1 MNSSEWCMRR
11 RGSVLLVFLVCLSGV
26 MGFRDLKSSAKQKIF
41 RPNVCESDQHGM
53 EAKIVCYCTTPGNKT
68 ADCWVNVHDLFE
80 YDQTWSGFAI
90 NSDIR
95 HLILT
100 MAPNGQLNYLPL
112 RALQYLHNLRS
123 FSMSSASIP
132 VIKAHS
138 FSFLSQ
144 LDTISLIN
152 NQIVT
157 LENYAFADLSRLR
170 TLNMSFNQITF
181 LDRNV
186 FHKCRNLEVLYLS
199 ANNIS
204 SILDGAF
211 NNLEKLDILRLDYN
225 FISIITP
232 ETFRGLDNLST
243 LGLIANYITAL
254 EDNTFDN
261 VRNLIYLDLR
271 QNGIQSI
278 SPRTFTGLTK
288 LQYLNLEQNELK
300 MLDSFIVQ
308 GLPNLMYFN
317 LAKNQLTTFLLDEQS
332 SLYSRFQKET
342 TLFYLNDNNLVCDCR
357 LNWVFS
363 LFGSTKSPIF
373 REALNSLQ
381 CELIQRDRTDFVYLI
396 RMNLDELPCEYFH
409 STTEA
414 LVVEYRPHHHTL
426 HRPYYPNSAA
436 TPLLSAV
443 IFIFVTLTLILY

>member
-1 MNSSEWCMRR
+1 MFGGRLL
-11 RGSVLLVFLVCLSGV
+11 GLLVVMVCLGAV
-26 MGFRDLKSSAKQKIF
+26 MGFRDLKDLKSSGKRYF

-53 EAKIVCYCTTPGNKT
+53 DAKIVCYCTTPGNKT
-68 ADCWVNVHDLFE
+68 ADCWVNVHDLYE
-80 YDQTWSGFAI
+80 YDQTWSGFEI

-100 MAPNGQLNYLPL
+100 MAPNGQLNYLPM

-123 FSMSSASIP
+123 FTMIAASVP
-132 VIKAHS
+132 VIKSHT

-144 LDTISLIN
+144 LDTISLVN

-170 TLNMSFNQITF
+170 TLNISFNQVTF

-186 FHKCRNLEVLYLS
+186 FHKCRNLEVLSLI

-211 NNLEKLDILRLDYN
+211 SGLEKLDILKLDFN
-225 FISIITP
+225 FISVITRD
-232 ETFRGLDNLST
+232 TFRGLDNLST
-243 LGLIANYITAL
+243 LGLVANYISIL

-261 VRNLIYLDLR
+261 LRNLIYLDMR
-271 QNGIQSI
+271 QNAIQSI
-278 SPRTFTGLTK
+278 SPRTFNGLTK

-300 MLDSFIVQ
+300 MLDSFIVE
-308 GLPNLMYFN
+308 GLSNLFYLN
-317 LAKNQLTTFLLDEQS
+317 LAKNLLTTFLLDEQS
-332 SLYSRFQKET
+332 TLYSRFQKEN

-363 LFGSTKSPIF
+363 LHSSTKSPIF
-373 REALNSLQ
+373 KEALNSLQ
-381 CELIQRDRTDFVYLI
+381 CELIQRERTDFVYIL
-396 RMNLDELPCEYFH
+396 RLNLDDLPCEYYF
-409 STTEA
+409 STTES
-414 LVVEYRPHHHTL
+414 LIKDHRPHHNLRRH
-426 HRPYYPNSAA
+426 YYPTNTGTVSFVSVF
-436 TPLLSAV
+436 LLISIVLLA
-443 IFIFVTLTLILY
+443 LH

>member
-1 MNSSEWCMRR
+1 MPG
-11 RGSVLLVFLVCLSGV
+11 RGLFVWLVVMVCLGAV
-26 MGFRDLKSSAKQKIF
+26 TGFRDLNSSGKRYF
-41 RPNVCESDQHGM
+41 RPNVCESDKHGM
-53 EAKIVCYCTTPGNKT
+53 DAKIVCYCTTPGNKT
-68 ADCWVNVHDLFE
+68 ADCWVNVHDLYE
-80 YDQTWSGFAI
+80 YDQTWSGFEI

-100 MAPNGQLNYLPL
+100 MAPNGQLNYLPM

-123 FSMSSASIP
+123 FSMSSANIP
-132 VIKAHS
+132 VIKAHT

-170 TLNMSFNQITF
+170 SLNMSFNQITF

-186 FHKCRNLEVLYLS
+186 FHKCRNLEVLYLT

-211 NNLEKLDILRLDYN
+211 SNLEKLDILKLDYN
-225 FISIITP
+225 FISMITVD
-232 ETFRGLDNLST
+232 TFRGLDNLST
-243 LGLIANYITAL
+243 LGLIANYITML

-261 VRNLIYLDLR
+261 LRNLISLDLR
-271 QNGIQSI
+271 QNAIQSI
-278 SPRTFTGLTK
+278 SPRAFNGLTK

-308 GLPNLMYFN
+308 GLPNLLYLN
-317 LAKNQLTTFLLDEQS
+317 LAKNLLTTFLLDEQS
-332 SLYSRFQKET
+332 SLYSRFQKEN
-342 TLFYLNDNNLVCDCR
+342 TLFYINDNNLVCDCR

-363 LFGSTKSPIF
+363 LYGSTKSPIF
-373 REALNSLQ
+373 KEALNSLQ
-381 CELIQRDRTDFVYLI
+381 CELIKHDRTDFVYILRI
-396 RMNLDELPCEYFH
+396 NLAELPCEYYA
-409 STTEA
+409 STTESFMQ
-414 LVVEYRPHHHTL
+414 EYDRPRYTL
-426 HRPYYPNSAA
+426 RNHYYHSGSTMNVAQLF
-436 TPLLSAV
+436 LL
-443 IFIFVTLTLILY
+443 ILTLPLVLH

>member
-1 MNSSEWCMRR
+1 MGR
-11 RGSVLLVFLVCLSGV
+11 RGLLGLLVVVMCLSAV
-26 MGFRDLKSSAKQKIF
+26 AGFRDLKSSGKRYF

-53 EAKIVCYCTTPGNKT
+53 DAKIVCYCTTPGNKT
-68 ADCWVNVHDLFE
+68 ADCWVNVHDLYE
-80 YDQTWSGFAI
+80 YDQTWSGFEI

-100 MAPNGQLNYLPL
+100 MAPNGQLNYLPI

-123 FSMSSASIP
+123 FSMSSANVP
-132 VIKAHS
+132 VIKAHA

-157 LENYAFADLSRLR
+157 LENYAFADLTRLR

-186 FHKCRNLEVLYLS
+186 FHKCRNLELLYLT

-211 NNLEKLDILRLDYN
+211 QNLEKLDILRLDYN
-225 FISIITP
+225 FISVITAD
-232 ETFRGLDNLST
+232 TFRGLDNLST
-243 LGLIANYITAL
+243 LGLIANYITIL

-261 VRNLIYLDLR
+261 LRNLVFLDLR
-271 QNGIQSI
+271 QNAIQSI
-278 SPRTFTGLTK
+278 SPRTFNGLTK

-308 GLPNLMYFN
+308 GLPNLLYLN
-317 LAKNQLTTFLLDEQS
+317 LAKNLLTTFLLDEQS
-332 SLYSRFQKET
+332 SLYSRFQKEN
-342 TLFYLNDNNLVCDCR
+342 TLFYLNDNNIVCDCR

-363 LFGSTKSPIF
+363 LHSSTKSPIF

-381 CELIQRDRTDFVYLI
+381 CELIQRDRTDFVYIMRL
-396 RMNLDELPCEYFH
+396 NLDDLPCEFFS
-409 STTEA
+409 STTES
-414 LVVEYRPHHHTL
+414 LVQEYRPHHTL
-426 HRPYYPNSAA
+426 RRHYYVSGA
-436 TPLLSAV
+436 TRDVIHMLPLL
-443 IFIFVTLTLILY
+443 LTLPILFH